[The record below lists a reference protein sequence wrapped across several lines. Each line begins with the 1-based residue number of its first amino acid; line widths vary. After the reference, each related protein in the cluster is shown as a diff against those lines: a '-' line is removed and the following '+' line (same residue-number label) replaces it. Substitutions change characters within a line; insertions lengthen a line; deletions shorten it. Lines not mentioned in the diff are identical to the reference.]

1 MIRIVQSGLFL
12 RSIKR
17 LHPNEKERLDSA
29 VRALIDNPEA
39 AKGDGVEIEEVRWF
53 SRVEMKAAVAA
64 DAIILPP
71 TISVARAMINRW
83 YGPDAGKDLIGG
95 EAWRN

>member
-29 VRALIDNPEA
+29 VRALIDNPELGA
-39 AKGDGVEIEEVRWF
+39 PKIGDLLGIRIYKF
-53 SRVEMKAAVAA
+53 KFNA
-64 DAIILPP
+64 DKMLLAYLFDKQ
-71 TISVARAMINRW
+71 INTLTLLS
-83 YGPDAGKDLIGG
+83 YGAHENFYRDLKKLI
-95 EAWRN
+95 